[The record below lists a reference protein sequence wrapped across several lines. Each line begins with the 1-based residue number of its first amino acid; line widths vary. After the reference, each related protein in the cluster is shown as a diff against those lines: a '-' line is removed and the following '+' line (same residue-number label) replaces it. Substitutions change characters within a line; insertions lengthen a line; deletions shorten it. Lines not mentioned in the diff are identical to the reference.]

1 MSVHTETIHIE
12 GLPPG
17 TKNALEELGRGNGK
31 SAEEYARMI
40 IEAEVLSR
48 KSFDEIV
55 EPIRQSFDE
64 SGMTDEE
71 LSRLIEDARE
81 EVYQAGLSKNR

>member
-1 MSVHTETIHIE
+1 MSIQTETIHVE

-17 TKNALEELGRGNGK
+17 TKNALEQLGRDNGK

-55 EPIRQSFDE
+55 EPIRRSFDE
-64 SGMTDEE
+64 SGMTEDELAALFKE
-71 LSRLIEDARE
+71 ARE
-81 EVYQAGLSKNR
+81 EVYQKGLTG